1 MNDYILKEYTKSQNP
16 EVEMN
21 NLFEE
26 ISKIRF
32 AITGTSLDEKDIIS
46 YQKKLVEQGLKTK
59 GVKYT
64 DNIQCY
70 FNLNEL
76 VVYAVVNGSNTF
88 KVSLCK

>member
-1 MNDYILKEYTKSQNP
+1 MAKRGSREFIFEVDGIKTDYT
-16 EVEMN
+16 
-21 NLFEE
+21 NL
-26 ISKIRF
+26 
-32 AITGTSLDEKDIIS
+32 
-46 YQKKLVEQGLKTK
+46 KKLVEQELKTK

>member
-1 MNDYILKEYTKSQNP
+1 MVRWNMAKKGSREFIFEVDGIKTDYT
-16 EVEMN
+16 
-21 NLFEE
+21 NL
-26 ISKIRF
+26 
-32 AITGTSLDEKDIIS
+32 
-46 YQKKLVEQGLKTK
+46 KKLVEQELKTK

>member
-1 MNDYILKEYTKSQNP
+1 MSKKGSREFIFEFDGIKTDYT
-16 EVEMN
+16 
-21 NLFEE
+21 NL
-26 ISKIRF
+26 
-32 AITGTSLDEKDIIS
+32 
-46 YQKKLVEQGLKTK
+46 KKLVEQQLKAE

-76 VVYAVVNGSNTF
+76 VVYAVVNKTNTF

>member
-1 MNDYILKEYTKSQNP
+1 MAKKGSREFIFEVDGIKTDYT
-16 EVEMN
+16 
-21 NLFEE
+21 NL
-26 ISKIRF
+26 
-32 AITGTSLDEKDIIS
+32 
-46 YQKKLVEQGLKTK
+46 KKLVEQELKTK

-70 FNLNEL
+70 FNLHEL